1 MLVNIEESGRFI
13 SRILKTL
20 YFGLSVPPYFMK
32 KFYFVW
38 VFIKIRSV
46 SHPGYKMDHLSFHGG
61 QAYIRHGWIVPVQHR
76 LEIPDLIDHLGSKPR
91 RQRIF
96 PQVEILPL
104 GTDPILQ
111 LLGESEA
118 RI

>member
-1 MLVNIEESGRFI
+1 
-13 SRILKTL
+13 
-20 YFGLSVPPYFMK
+20 MK
-32 KFYFVW
+32 KFDFVR
-38 VFIKIRSV
+38 VFVKTRSV
-46 SHPGYKMDHLSFHGG
+46 SQPRNEMDHLSLNGS
-61 QAYIRHGWIVPVQHR
+61 QAYIRHSWIVSVQHR

-111 LLGESEA
+111 LLGEPKPASWLFEKSSDPSVGTGL
-118 RI
+118 